1 MPEIYVPELGESV
14 TEATVGKWLKSEG
27 EEVTAGEPVVELETD
42 KVNFEVEAEQD
53 GVLESIAKG
62 EGEDVGVGEVIGT
75 IGEGGGTGDGSAPQ
89 QEEAEA
95 EEEEGSEAEAAPEA
109 QETESEQA
117 EIDESD
123 GHREDGG
130 VRASPTVKKL
140 AREYDINLAQISGS
154 GAGGRV
160 TKDDVE
166 RQIREQSRGPARE
179 EAPQQQ
185 PQRDGQSEE
194 APEGAAAQTSEDGRG
209 DREERVRLSRR
220 RQTIAQ
226 RLVEAQQTAAMLT
239 TINEADMKAVME
251 MRSRRKGEFQ

>member
-75 IGEGGGTGDGSAPQ
+75 IGEGDGSAPQ
-89 QEEAEA
+89 PEAAEEAEQA
-95 EEEEGSEAEAAPEA
+95 EEEEGSGTEVAPEA

-117 EIDESD
+117 KIDESD

-140 AREYDINLAQISGS
+140 AQEYDINLAQISGS

-166 RQIREQSRGPARE
+166 RQIREQRRGPARE
-179 EAPQQQ
+179 
-185 PQRDGQSEE
+185 
-194 APEGAAAQTSEDGRG
+194 
-209 DREERVRLSRR
+209 
-220 RQTIAQ
+220 
-226 RLVEAQQTAAMLT
+226 
-239 TINEADMKAVME
+239 
-251 MRSRRKGEFQ
+251 